1 VTRAARIRLV
11 LGALLV
17 VAAIAVAV
25 GLARGTTR
33 SAPVGAGVVVIET
46 SLGFQDAHAAGTGM
60 VLTSSGRVLT
70 NNHVIRGA
78 TDIRVVVP
86 KTGRSFPATVVG
98 YDESDDVA
106 VLQAGGASNLQTVP
120 LGDSETLDRGQP
132 VKALGNAGGT
142 GLLRAAPGTVTGLD
156 RAITVGDD
164 QGGSERLTGMI
175 ETNAHVEPGDSGG
188 PLLNASGRV
197 VGMDTAASVTS
208 GFAQSASATGFAI
221 PIDRALSIADQIV
234 RGDGSARVHVGGT
247 AFLGVEVVENS
258 LGGSGAVVTSVV
270 PGSPADAAGIAPGDL
285 ITAVGDQA
293 VSSPSQLTDIVAA
306 HRPGAS
312 VSAAYVDPQGAS
324 QTASL
329 ALASGPPR

>member
-1 VTRAARIRLV
+1 MTRGSRIRLA
-11 LGALLV
+11 LGTLLV
-17 VAAIAVAV
+17 VAVIAVAI
-25 GLARGTTR
+25 GLVRGTTR

-46 SLGFQDAHAAGTGM
+46 NLGFQGAHAAGTGM

-86 KTGRSFPATVVG
+86 KTGRGFPAKVVG

-106 VLQAGGASNLQTVP
+106 ILQAGDASNLQTVP
-120 LGDSETLDRGQP
+120 LGDSETLSSGEP

-142 GLLRAAPGTVTGLD
+142 GSLRAASGTVTGLD
-156 RAITVGDD
+156 RDITVGDD
-164 QGGSERLTGMI
+164 QGGSERLAGMI
-175 ETNAHVEPGDSGG
+175 ETDANVQPGDSGG
-188 PLLNASGRV
+188 PLMNASGQV

-208 GFAQSASATGFAI
+208 GVARSATGTGFAI
-221 PIDRALSIADQIV
+221 PINKAMSIADQIV

-247 AFLGVEVVENS
+247 AFLGVEVVENT

-270 PGSPADAAGIAPGDL
+270 PGSPADAAGLTPGDL
-285 ITAVGDQA
+285 ITAVGDQV

-306 HRPGAS
+306 QKPGAS
-312 VSAAYVDPQGAS
+312 LSTAFVDPQGTS